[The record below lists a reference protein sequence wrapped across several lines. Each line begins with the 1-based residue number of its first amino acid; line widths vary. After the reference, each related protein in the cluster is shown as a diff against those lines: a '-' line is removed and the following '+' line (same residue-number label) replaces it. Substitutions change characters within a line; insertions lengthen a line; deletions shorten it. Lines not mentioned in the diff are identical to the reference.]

1 MMCTSN
7 RRLISLVF
15 NVGWL
20 LCAAMQGQPRPL
32 PIHPA
37 QTNPAQ
43 SSDVRA
49 QESVLQE
56 TRTLSAEV
64 QKLMDAGKFPEA
76 QTLAE
81 RVLALREQ
89 SLGPDHAEVASSL
102 TQLAA
107 IFRNRRDLAKAET
120 LNQRALTIAEK
131 IPAPGHPELGQMYN
145 EMGAIYLSRPDF
157 VKAEPAFLRAVA
169 IWEQTLGPNHPNI
182 ARPLSNLGSIYAQRG
197 DRAKAETT
205 LRRALSLRE
214 QALGA
219 ENVGLIPTLV
229 TLGNLYFSQQL
240 FDQAAPYYQRVLG
253 IVDAATSQA
262 NPLQYLPALAN
273 LATLRLDKGEL
284 AEAETLYRRVLPLQ
298 EKSFGPED
306 PQTLTTQFNLAVLQ
320 ANQGAYA
327 QAAELHERVLAL
339 REKTLGPD
347 HPSVALSLRNLARTY
362 TAKGDL
368 PQAITT
374 LAHANEVIERNIV
387 YNLTAGSERTKLAY
401 LTTAADETDR
411 TLSLHLR
418 SAPNDQAARRL
429 ALTVLLQ
436 RKGRALDAMIDSL
449 GALRRRATPEDR
461 ALLEQLRT
469 TRAEIARL
477 ALAGPPP
484 RTKPEEHR
492 ARLKTLEEQRD
503 KLEDQ
508 ISRRSAEFRAQ
519 SQSVTVDAIQA
530 AIPANT
536 ALVEFAA
543 YHPFNARFTKLTEAY
558 DKPRYAAY
566 ILRHEGAPQAIEL
579 GDKQQIDEAI
589 ERWRK
594 ALRNRQAQNVKALA
608 RAVDR
613 LVMQPL
619 RPLLGR
625 TRRVLLAPD
634 GSLNLIPFSALVD
647 SRNQYL
653 IKRYHFSYLTSGR
666 DLLRLQVKQ
675 PSRQNALLIANPDF
689 GESATK
695 LAPSERILKV
705 RPVPSGATNGS
716 ILSLAFFP
724 ALPGTAGEADALKAI
739 MPNATLYSAQQA
751 TETQVKQAASP
762 SILHIATHGFFF
774 EDSPAIPRSAT
785 TAALANMQLDNPL
798 LRSGLALAGA
808 NQLKPDANDDGILTA
823 LEAASLELWGTQMV
837 VLSACDT
844 GVGEV
849 KNGEGVYGLRRA
861 LVLAGSESQVMSLWP
876 VSDQVT
882 RELMVAFYR
891 RLQQEE
897 GRADALQRVQL
908 QMLAK
913 GERATAARAGKPAS
927 RNVTDYSHPY
937 YWASFILSG
946 ESAALAGKP

>member
-1 MMCTSN
+1 MSPSSKQVFFT
-7 RRLISLVF
+7 LV
-15 NVGWL
+15 VGLSWL
-20 LCAAMQGQPRPL
+20 FCADTT
-32 PIHPA
+32 A
-37 QTNPAQ
+37 QTATGQTPAARPPQNALQEARAQ
-43 SSDVRA
+43 SV
-49 QESVLQE
+49 
-56 TRTLSAEV
+56 EV
-64 QKLMDAGKFPEA
+64 QKLIEAGKFPEA

-81 RVLALREQ
+81 KALATREQ
-89 SLGPDHAEVASSL
+89 ALGPDHAEVASSL
-102 TQLAA
+102 TQLAS
-107 IFRNRRDLAKAET
+107 IWRNRRDLAKAET
-120 LNQRALTIAEK
+120 LSQRALTIAEK
-131 IPAPGHPELGQMYN
+131 IPAPGHPELGAMYN
-145 EMGAIYLSRPDF
+145 EMGAIYLTRSDF

-169 IWEQTLGPNHPNI
+169 AWEQSLGPNHPNI
-182 ARPLSNLGSIYAQRG
+182 ARALSNLGSIYAQRG
-197 DRAKAETT
+197 DRAKAEPV
-205 LRRALSLRE
+205 LRRALTIRE

-229 TLGNLYFSQQL
+229 TLGNLYFSQQQ

-253 IVDAATSQA
+253 IVDTATSQP

-273 LATLRLDKGEL
+273 LATLRMDKGEL
-284 AEAETLYRRVLPLQ
+284 TEAETLYRRVLPLQ

-320 ANQGAYA
+320 ANKGDYA
-327 QAAELHERVLAL
+327 QAAQLHEGVLAQ
-339 REKTLGPD
+339 REKVLGPD

-368 PQAITT
+368 PQAIAT
-374 LAHANEVIERNIV
+374 LTRANEVIERQIV

-449 GALRRRATPEDR
+449 ATLRRRASAEDR
-461 ALLEQLRT
+461 ALLEQLKT

-484 RTKPEEHR
+484 RTKPEDHR

-519 SQSVTVDAIQA
+519 SQSVTLEAVQA
-530 AIPANT
+530 ALPANT
-536 ALVEFAA
+536 ALVEFAT

-566 ILRHEGAPQAIEL
+566 VLRREGEPQAVEL
-579 GDKQQIDEAI
+579 GDKRQIDDAI
-589 ERWRK
+589 ELWRK
-594 ALRNRQAQNVKALA
+594 ALRNRQSRNVKTLA

-625 TRRVLLAPD
+625 TRRLLLAPD
-634 GSLNLIPFSALVD
+634 GSLNLIPFAALVD
-647 SRNQYL
+647 SRAQYL

-675 PSRQNALLIANPDF
+675 PSRQNALIIANPDF
-689 GESATK
+689 GESATQ
-695 LAPSERILKV
+695 LAPAERVLKV
-705 RPVPSGATNGS
+705 RPLPASNANAS
-716 ILSLAFFP
+716 ILSVAFFP
-724 ALPGTAGEADALKAI
+724 ALPGTAGEAAALKTILPA
-739 MPNATLYSAQQA
+739 ATLYSAQQA

-762 SILHIATHGFFF
+762 SLLHIATHGFFF
-774 EDSPAIPRSAT
+774 EDSATAPRTAT

-808 NQLKPDANDDGILTA
+808 NQLKPTAADDGILTA
-823 LEAASLELWGTQMV
+823 LEAAELDLWGTQLV

-861 LVLAGSESQVMSLWP
+861 MVLAGSESQVMSLWP

-913 GERATAARAGKPAS
+913 GERAAAARAGKPTPRQA
-927 RNVTDYSHPY
+927 TDYSHPY

-946 ESAALAGKP
+946 DGASLVTKP